1 MRALISAFK
10 ERRRPPKVALSHAA
24 GSIVTQA
31 SHFKFKYCAEPLKFA
46 KIAGNEKNERKMKI
60 ALATLSGEP

>member
-1 MRALISAFK
+1 MRALIAASK

-24 GSIVTQA
+24 GSIVTLA
-31 SHFKFKYCAEPLKFA
+31 LGFRFKYCAVSQKFA